1 MSYAGTIFK
10 RIKKIDV
17 FTFLPITLNLT
28 KDLQVLSFFYLLL
41 HFIIF
46 CYHLC
51 HPLIEYFLQML
62 KSSFKRAFWISN
74 LFFKHSV
81 SPRTR
86 FHQFKT
92 TDFFIFVAIIIKRHE
107 LMKTIS
113 QPFITE
119 LCNFQFERFLP
130 NNIIGLY
137 VFGAHI
143 PFPIL
148 SNFLYLLLRDSVS
161 NLLSCF
167 TSSAKIL

>member
-1 MSYAGTIFK
+1 MLYFS
-10 RIKKIDV
+10 
-17 FTFLPITLNLT
+17 
-28 KDLQVLSFFYLLL
+28 LSSLFQY
-41 HFIIF
+41 HF
-46 CYHLC
+46 C

-62 KSSFKRAFWISN
+62 KSSFKWAFRISN
-74 LFFKHSV
+74 LFFEHSI

-86 FHQFKT
+86 FYQFKT
-92 TDFFIFVAIIIKRHE
+92 TDFFIFVAIIIKLHE

-119 LCNFQFERFLP
+119 LCNFQSQRFVP

-137 VFGAHI
+137 VFGTHI

-148 SNFLYLLLRDSVS
+148 SNFLYLLLRGSVS
-161 NLLSCF
+161 DLLSCF